1 MPAVKKLQKRVKGA
15 NKGAGKKKRKHIKK
29 IKAKIH
35 QAKEIEMKDCW
46 FMYSFE
52 DVAKFLL

>member
-35 QAKEIEMKDCW
+35 QAKEIEMKDC
-46 FMYSFE
+46 
-52 DVAKFLL
+52 